1 MLGTFPL
8 ALGIL
13 ASPIA
18 VIPAV
23 LLLLG
28 DRPRV
33 SAPSFLLG
41 WSGGLAVLTGGAI
54 LFADF
59 VIVAEG
65 TPTWLSWI
73 RVVVGGLLILYGL
86 LTWLRRGGSKE
97 PPQWLTGIQQ
107 MPPRKA
113 AALGALLSAGN
124 PKVILL
130 ALTAGLTIG
139 TAQATPVEELV
150 AFLLFMLIGS
160 VEILIPLGAFLIA
173 GERAAAPLERGG
185 RWLEE
190 NGTPVMVVVVMVIGA
205 LLLFNG
211 LRAL

>member
-1 MLGTFPL
+1 MLGTLPL

-28 DRPRV
+28 DRPKP
-33 SAPSFLLG
+33 SATAFLLG
-41 WSGGLAVLTGGAI
+41 WAGGLALITGAAV

-59 VIVAEG
+59 VIVTQG
-65 TPTWLSWI
+65 TPIWLSWI
-73 RVVVGGLLILYGL
+73 RVVVGALLILYGL
-86 LTWLRRGGSKE
+86 ITWARRDAHKE
-97 PPQWLTGIQQ
+97 PPPWLTGIKQL
-107 MPPRKA
+107 PPRKA
-113 AALGALLSAGN
+113 AGLGAALSAGN

-139 TAQATPVEELV
+139 TAEATAAQELV

-160 VEILIPLGAFLIA
+160 IEILIPLGAFLIA
-173 GERAAAPLERGG
+173 GDRAAEPLRRGGDWLER
-185 RWLEE
+185 
-190 NGTPVMVVVVMVIGA
+190 NGTPVLVVVVIVIGA
-205 LLLFNG
+205 TLLFNG